1 MRFSENWLRSIC
13 PVSLSTDDL
22 AHLLTMAG
30 LEVESVDKVGPDLQ
44 GIFVGEIVEVQPHP
58 DADKLRVCH
67 VNVGKDQ
74 PLQIVCGAP
83 NARLGLK
90 VPTATVGAK
99 LSDGGSIKAAKLRGV
114 QSEGMLCSAKEL
126 SLSDDHAGLME
137 LPKELLV
144 GADITDALGLDDNV
158 FTLKLTANRGDCLS
172 LKGIAREVSALTKAP
187 ITMPSWN
194 FKSDNDNSP
203 ISVTVSNPEV
213 CPLYLGLSVCGVDA
227 NSETPSYIASRLERS
242 GIRTISVLVDLTN
255 YVMLE
260 LGQPMHAFDLD
271 KINGSIE
278 VRFAEK
284 NESVDL
290 LNEQTKQLEQDMLVI
305 ADSSGPIA
313 LAGIMGGNS
322 SAVNEHTR
330 NVFLESAVFSQS
342 AIAGKWRRLGFSTDA
357 SHRFE
362 RGVDP
367 VGSRQALTRLASLIK
382 EVCGGEVGGIVK
394 IGSEEV
400 IRPSI
405 RFRLERIKKTIGI
418 DIEKDRVLEILR
430 SLEIEC
436 DMGQSDLLATP
447 PSYRF
452 DLQNEEDLIEEV
464 VRIHGYENLPATLPV
479 SRATIL
485 NSNGDY
491 FNGAEYVKGLKEL
504 GFYEAIT
511 YSFVSAEL
519 ENDFGVNSFPVR
531 VDNPIAEHYSVMRT
545 NLVGSLVYAVSL
557 NLSHKQPYVRLFE
570 RSLVFNKGDNGEIEQ
585 TLCLA
590 GIAGG
595 SSSPDQWGV
604 QSRAFDFFDMKGVVE
619 TLLQSQNVRLEKCLY
634 RALHPGKSAN
644 IFSGDK
650 KIGVIGELHPEICE
664 RYDLGKG
671 AVIFELNLDSLAKN
685 GAQNSYESFSKYPSV
700 KRDVAFEFPVEVA
713 HGDIMQA
720 IDEMK
725 ESLIIGF
732 QLFDVFEGGA
742 LDHGKKSLA
751 FRIILQD
758 TQKTL
763 TDERV
768 DDVVE
773 RICRRIETEF
783 SARIRN

>member
-1 MRFSENWLRSIC
+1 M
-13 PVSLSTDDL
+13 D
-22 AHLLTMAG
+22 
-30 LEVESVDKVGPDLQ
+30 VGGD
-44 GIFVGEIVEVQPHP
+44 
-58 DADKLRVCH
+58 
-67 VNVGKDQ
+67 
-74 PLQIVCGAP
+74 
-83 NARLGLK
+83 
-90 VPTATVGAK
+90 
-99 LSDGGSIKAAKLRGV
+99 
-114 QSEGMLCSAKEL
+114 
-126 SLSDDHAGLME
+126 
-137 LPKELLV
+137 
-144 GADITDALGLDDNV
+144 GLD
-158 FTLKLTANRGDCLS
+158 
-172 LKGIAREVSALTKAP
+172 
-187 ITMPSWN
+187 
-194 FKSDNDNSP
+194 
-203 ISVTVSNPEV
+203 
-213 CPLYLGLSVCGVDA
+213 GLVA
-227 NSETPSYIASRLERS
+227 
-242 GIRTISVLVDLTN
+242 
-255 YVMLE
+255 
-260 LGQPMHAFDLD
+260 
-271 KINGSIE
+271 
-278 VRFAEK
+278 
-284 NESVDL
+284 
-290 LNEQTKQLEQDMLVI
+290 
-305 ADSSGPIA
+305 
-313 LAGIMGGNS
+313 
-322 SAVNEHTR
+322 AV
-330 NVFLESAVFSQS
+330 
-342 AIAGKWRRLGFSTDA
+342 
-357 SHRFE
+357 E

-382 EVCGGEVGGIVK
+382 EVCGGEVGSIVK

-430 SLEIEC
+430 SLDIEC

-491 FNGAEYVKGLKEL
+491 FNGLEYVQGLKEL

-511 YSFVSAEL
+511 YSFVSADL
-519 ENDFGVNSFPVR
+519 ENDFGVNSFPVKI
-531 VDNPIAEHYSVMRT
+531 DNPIAEHYSVMRT
-545 NLVGSLVYAVSL
+545 NLVGSLVQAVSL

-570 RSLVFNKGDNGEIEQ
+570 RSLVFNKGDNGAIEQ

-604 QSRAFDFFDMKGVVE
+604 QTRAFDFFDMKGVVE

-634 RALHPGKSAN
+634 QALHPGKSAN
-644 IFSGDK
+644 IFLGDK

-685 GAQNSYESFSKYPSV
+685 GAQISYESFSKYPSV

-720 IDEMK
+720 IEEMK

-732 QLFDVFEGGA
+732 QLFDAFEGGA
-742 LDHGKKSLA
+742 LDQGKKSLA

-773 RICRRIETEF
+773 RICRKIETEF

>member
-1 MRFSENWLRSIC
+1 MKFSEKWLRSLC
-13 PVSLSTDDL
+13 PVSLSTDEL
-22 AHLLTMAG
+22 SHLLTMAG
-30 LEVESVDKVGPDLQ
+30 LEVESVDKAGPDLQ
-44 GIFVGEIVEVQPHP
+44 GVLVGEIVEVRAHP
-58 DADKLRVCH
+58 DADKLRVCN

-74 PLQIVCGAP
+74 PLQIICGAP

-99 LSDGGSIKAAKLRGV
+99 LPGGGAIRAAKLRGV

-137 LPKELLV
+137 LPSDLSV
-144 GADITDALGLDDNV
+144 GADITKTLGLDDNV

-172 LKGIAREVSALTKAP
+172 LKGIAREVSALTNTP
-187 ITMPSWN
+187 ITMPSWD
-194 FKSDNDNSP
+194 FKSDKDDGP
-203 ISVTVSNPEV
+203 ISVTVSNPEA
-213 CPLYLGLSVCGVDA
+213 CPLYLGLSICGVDA

-242 GIRTISVLVDLTN
+242 GIRAISVLVDLTN

-271 KINGSIE
+271 KINGPIE

-284 NESVDL
+284 NESVNL
-290 LNEQTKQLEQDMLVI
+290 LNEQTKQLEQDMLLI
-305 ADSSGPIA
+305 SDSSGPIA

-322 SAVNEHTR
+322 SAVNEQTR

-382 EVCGGEVGGIVK
+382 EVCGGEVGNIVK
-394 IGSEEV
+394 VGSEEV
-400 IRPSI
+400 VRPPI

-418 DIEKDRVLEILR
+418 GIENDRVLEILR
-430 SLEIEC
+430 SLNIKCEL
-436 DMGQSDLLATP
+436 GQNELLATP

-452 DLQNEEDLIEEV
+452 DLQSEEDLIEEV

-485 NSNGDY
+485 TSNGDY

-504 GFYEAIT
+504 GFYEAVT
-511 YSFVSAEL
+511 YSFVSADL
-519 ENDFGVNSFPVR
+519 ENDFGVNSVPVKI
-531 VDNPIAEHYSVMRT
+531 DNPIAEHYSVMRT
-545 NLVGSLVYAVSL
+545 NLVGSLVQAVSL
-557 NLSHKQPYVRLFE
+557 NLNHKQPYVRLFE
-570 RSLVFNKGDNGEIEQ
+570 RSLVFNKRDNGIIDQ

-590 GIAGG
+590 GIAAG
-595 SSSPDQWGV
+595 SSLPDQWGF
-604 QSRAFDFFDMKGVVE
+604 QSRPFDFFDMKGAVE
-619 TLLQSQNVRLEKCLY
+619 RLLQSQNVQLEKCSHQ
-634 RALHPGKSAN
+634 ALHPGKSAN
-644 IFSGDK
+644 ILSGDNK
-650 KIGVIGELHPEICE
+650 VGVIGELHPEICE

-671 AVIFELNLDSLAKN
+671 AVIFEINIDSLAKN
-685 GAQNSYESFSKYPSV
+685 RTQVSYEPFSKYPSV
-700 KRDVAFEFPVEVA
+700 KRDVAFEFPVEVS
-713 HGDIMQA
+713 HGA
-720 IDEMK
+720 ILQVIEEMK

-732 QLFDVFEGGA
+732 QLFDAFEGGT
-742 LDHGKKSLA
+742 LDPGKKSLA
-751 FRIILQD
+751 FRVVLQD
-758 TQKTL
+758 TKKTL

-773 RICRRIETEF
+773 RICRKIEKEF
-783 SARIRN
+783 SARMRN

>member
-1 MRFSENWLRSIC
+1 
-13 PVSLSTDDL
+13 
-22 AHLLTMAG
+22 
-30 LEVESVDKVGPDLQ
+30 
-44 GIFVGEIVEVQPHP
+44 
-58 DADKLRVCH
+58 
-67 VNVGKDQ
+67 
-74 PLQIVCGAP
+74 
-83 NARLGLK
+83 
-90 VPTATVGAK
+90 
-99 LSDGGSIKAAKLRGV
+99 
-114 QSEGMLCSAKEL
+114 SAKEL

-137 LPKELLV
+137 LPKELPV
-144 GADITDALGLDDNV
+144 GTDITDALGLDDNV

-172 LKGIAREVSALTKAP
+172 LKGIAREVSALTKTP
-187 ITMPSWN
+187 ITMPSWD

-203 ISVTVSNPEV
+203 ISVSVSNPEA
-213 CPLYLGLSVCGVDA
+213 CPLYLGLSICGVDA
-227 NSETPSYIASRLERS
+227 NSETPSYIAARLERS

-271 KINGSIE
+271 KINGPIE
-278 VRFAEK
+278 VRFAKK

-290 LNEQTKQLEQDMLVI
+290 LNEQTKQLEQDMLLI
-305 ADSSGPIA
+305 TDSSGPIA
-313 LAGIMGGNS
+313 LAGIMGGKS
-322 SAVNEHTR
+322 SAVNEQTR

-382 EVCGGEVGGIVK
+382 EVCGGEVGSIVK

-418 DIEKDRVLEILR
+418 DIEEDRVLEILR
-430 SLEIEC
+430 SLDIEC
-436 DMGQSDLLATP
+436 DTGQSDLLATP

-491 FNGAEYVKGLKEL
+491 FNGLEYVQGLKEL

-511 YSFVSAEL
+511 YSFVSADL

-531 VDNPIAEHYSVMRT
+531 IDNPIAEHYSVMRT
-545 NLVGSLVYAVSL
+545 NLVGSLVQAVSL

-570 RSLVFNKGDNGEIEQ
+570 RSLVFKKGDNGAIEQ

-604 QSRAFDFFDMKGVVE
+604 QTRAFDFFDMKGVVE

-634 RALHPGKSAN
+634 QALHPGKSAN
-644 IFSGDK
+644 IFLGDK

-685 GAQNSYESFSKYPSV
+685 GAQISYESFSKYPSV

-720 IDEMK
+720 IEEMK

-732 QLFDVFEGGA
+732 QLFDAFEGGA
-742 LDHGKKSLA
+742 LDQGKKSLA

-773 RICRRIETEF
+773 RICRKIETEF

>member
-22 AHLLTMAG
+22 SHLLTMAG
-30 LEVESVDKVGPDLQ
+30 LEVESVDKAGPDLQ
-44 GIFVGEIVEVQPHP
+44 GVLVGEIVEVQPHP
-58 DADKLRVCH
+58 DADKLRVCN
-67 VNVGKDQ
+67 VNVGKHQ

-99 LSDGGSIKAAKLRGV
+99 LPDGESIKAAKLRGV

-137 LPKELLV
+137 LPKELPV

-172 LKGIAREVSALTKAP
+172 LKGIAREVSALTNTP
-187 ITMPSWN
+187 IMMPSWD

-203 ISVTVSNPEV
+203 ISVSVSNPEA

-227 NSETPSYIASRLERS
+227 NSETPSYIAARLERS

-271 KINGSIE
+271 KINGPIE
-278 VRFAEK
+278 VRFAKK

-290 LNEQTKQLEQDMLVI
+290 LNEQTKQLEQDMLLI
-305 ADSSGPIA
+305 TDPSGPIA
-313 LAGIMGGNS
+313 LAGIMGGKS
-322 SAVNEHTR
+322 SAVNEQTR

-382 EVCGGEVGGIVK
+382 EVCGGEVGSIVK

-430 SLEIEC
+430 SLDIEC
-436 DMGQSDLLATP
+436 DTGQSDLLATP

-485 NSNGDY
+485 SSNGDY
-491 FNGAEYVKGLKEL
+491 FNGLEYVQGLKEL

-511 YSFVSAEL
+511 YSFVSADL

-531 VDNPIAEHYSVMRT
+531 IDNPIAEHYSVMRT
-545 NLVGSLVYAVSL
+545 NLVGSLVQAVSL

-570 RSLVFNKGDNGEIEQ
+570 RSLVFNKGDNGAIEQ

-604 QSRAFDFFDMKGVVE
+604 QTRAFDFFDMKGVVE

-634 RALHPGKSAN
+634 QALHPGKSAN
-644 IFSGDK
+644 IFLGDK

-685 GAQNSYESFSKYPSV
+685 GAQISYESFSKYPSV

-713 HGDIMQA
+713 HGSIMQA
-720 IDEMK
+720 IEEMN

-732 QLFDVFEGGA
+732 QLFDAFEGGT
-742 LDHGKKSLA
+742 LDQGKKSLA